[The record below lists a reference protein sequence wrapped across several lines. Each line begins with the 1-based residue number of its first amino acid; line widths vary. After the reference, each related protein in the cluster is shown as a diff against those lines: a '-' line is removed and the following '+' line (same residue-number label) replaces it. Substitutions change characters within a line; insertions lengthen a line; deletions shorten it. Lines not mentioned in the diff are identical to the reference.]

1 MTGRLKLLFNSN
13 TLLEAVLSYIE
24 NQYGLKVNE
33 LNTDEIL
40 SIISNSDFL
49 SIPDEDIFT
58 KLDSQIDKIILNNE
72 SYFFRFPLQLEV
84 IKRIFNSKDKLNIL
98 SFGSSGGEEAYS
110 VVMFLNELPL
120 LLDVYGVDIDSGM
133 VESAKKGIYTKNSLR
148 HMPEEFM
155 KFFKEDSGD
164 RYIISDEIKNSVK
177 FLHLN
182 ILKEDIEQK
191 FTKGFFD
198 IIFINNVMIYMTDQM
213 IHHTIKNLSN
223 LLKNDGILFTSE
235 EESSIKHLST
245 FFVDVNEPGITY
257 FRKNSFYYL
266 PEIEFRELYDIQFN
280 DEFDRDIDYE
290 ALSSYVGSAT
300 YEEGL
305 LAFESGDFLK
315 SIGILYRLVKEDPT
329 NDKFL
334 SLIAKGCYKGGFVTE
349 AKKWLKIFLIMNFD
363 DEKQID
369 VYLDLCIFTKDY
381 SEYIEILRKKIKFF
395 KNPNDIEKL
404 KNIYDQ
410 MGVN

>member
-1 MTGRLKLLFNSN
+1 MTNRLKLLFNSN

-40 SIISNSDFL
+40 SIISKSDFL
-49 SIPDEDIFT
+49 SMPDEDVFT

-98 SFGSSGGEEAYS
+98 SFGSSSGEEAYS

-120 LLDVYGVDIDSGM
+120 SLDVYGVDIDSGM

-148 HMPEEFM
+148 QMPEEFM
-155 KFFKEDSGD
+155 KFFERDSGD
-164 RYIISDEIKNSVK
+164 RYIISYEIRNSVT

-191 FTKGFFD
+191 FSKGFFD
-198 IIFINNVMIYMTDQM
+198 IILINNVMIYMTDQM
-213 IHHTIKNLSN
+213 IQHTIKNLSN
-223 LLKNDGILFTSE
+223 LLKNDGLLFTSE
-235 EESSIKHLST
+235 EESVIKHLNT
-245 FFVDVNEPGITY
+245 FFGDVNEPGIKY
-257 FRKNSFYYL
+257 FRKQSFYYL
-266 PEIEFRELYDIQFN
+266 PEIEFRELYDIEFN
-280 DEFDRDIDYE
+280 NEFARNIDYK

-305 LAFESGDFLK
+305 SAFESEDFLK
-315 SIGILYRLVKEDPT
+315 SIGILYRLIKEDPT

-334 SLIAKGCYKGGFVTE
+334 ALIAKGCYKGGFATE
-349 AKKWLKIFLIMNFD
+349 AKKWLKMFLILKFD

-369 VYLDLCIFTKDY
+369 VYLGLCIFTKDY
-381 SEYIEILRKKIKFF
+381 SEYIEMLRKKIKFF

-404 KNIYDQ
+404 KNIYDE
-410 MGVN
+410 MGLN

>member
-1 MTGRLKLLFNSN
+1 MTNRLKLLFNSN

-40 SIISNSDFL
+40 SIISKSDFL
-49 SIPDEDIFT
+49 SMPDEDVFT

-98 SFGSSGGEEAYS
+98 SFGSSSGEEAYS
-110 VVMFLNELPL
+110 VVMFLNELLL

-148 HMPEEFM
+148 QMPEEFM
-155 KFFKEDSGD
+155 RFFKKDSGD
-164 RYIISDEIKNSVK
+164 RYIISDEIRNSVK

-191 FTKGFFD
+191 FSKGFFD

-213 IHHTIKNLSN
+213 IQHTIKNLSN
-223 LLKNDGILFTSE
+223 LLKNDGLLFTSE
-235 EESSIKHLST
+235 EESAIKHLNT
-245 FFVDVNEPGITY
+245 FFGDVNEPGIKY
-257 FRKNSFYYL
+257 FRKQSFYYL
-266 PEIEFRELYDIQFN
+266 PEIEFRELYDIEFN
-280 DEFDRDIDYE
+280 NEFARNIDYE
-290 ALSSYVGSAT
+290 ALSSYVGMAT

-305 LAFESGDFLK
+305 SAFESEDFLK
-315 SIGILYRLVKEDPT
+315 SIGILYRLIKEDPT

-334 SLIAKGCYKGGFVTE
+334 ALIAKGCYKGGFATE
-349 AKKWLKIFLIMNFD
+349 AKKWLKMFLILKFD

-369 VYLDLCIFTKDY
+369 VYLGLCIFTKDY
-381 SEYIEILRKKIKFF
+381 SEYIEMLRKKIKFF

-404 KNIYDQ
+404 KNIYDE
-410 MGVN
+410 MGLN

>member
-33 LNTDEIL
+33 LKTDEVL
-40 SIISNSDFL
+40 SIISKWDFL
-49 SIPDEDIFT
+49 SMPDEDVFT
-58 KLDSQIDKIILNNE
+58 KLDSQINKIILNNE

-84 IKRIFNSKDKLNIL
+84 IKRIFKSKDKLNIL
-98 SFGSSGGEEAYS
+98 SFGSSRGEEAYS

-120 LLDVYGVDIDSGM
+120 LLNVYGVDIDSGM

-148 HMPEEFM
+148 QMPEEFM
-155 KFFKEDSGD
+155 KFFKKDFEG
-164 RYIISDEIKNSVK
+164 RYVISDEIRNSVK

-198 IIFINNVMIYMTDQM
+198 IILINNVMIYMTDQM
-213 IHHTIKNLSN
+213 IQHTIKNLSN
-223 LLKNDGILFTSE
+223 LLKNDGLLFTSE
-235 EESSIKHLST
+235 EESSIKHLNT
-245 FFVDVNEPGITY
+245 FFNDVNEPGIRY
-257 FRKNSFYYL
+257 FRKKSFYYL
-266 PEIEFRELYDIQFN
+266 PEIEFRELYDIEFN
-280 DEFDRDIDYE
+280 NEFDRNIDYE

-305 LAFESGDFLK
+305 SAFESEDFLR
-315 SIGILYRLVKEDPT
+315 SIGILYRLVKGDPT

-334 SLIAKGCYKGGFVTE
+334 ALIARACYKGGFRTE
-349 AKKWLKIFLIMNFD
+349 AKKWLKMFLILKFD

-369 VYLDLCIFTKDY
+369 VYLSLCIFTKDY
-381 SEYIEILRKKIKFF
+381 AEYIEILSKKVKFF

-404 KNIYDQ
+404 KNIYDE
-410 MGVN
+410 MGLN